1 MIQSDLL
8 NTLLPEMTA
17 IRRDLHAYPET
28 AFEEHRTSRL
38 VAERLEEY
46 GLSVHCGLAGTGV
59 LGELRSG
66 DGEGAIGLRADMDAL
81 DLDEATGLE
90 YVSRH
95 PGKMHACGHDGHTS
109 MLLGAARYLAQTRD
123 FEGTVYFLFQPA
135 EENMAGARVMVEEG
149 LFERFPMQAIFGLHN
164 RPGLAVGKM
173 GVGKGPIMASAD
185 FFELELTGVGGH
197 GAYPH
202 KARDPVL
209 TAAHLI
215 TAWQTIVSR
224 HTDPLESAVI
234 SVTQIHGGR
243 TSNVIPETLS
253 LSGTARA
260 FKPQIQDLLEA
271 NMRQMA
277 ECIAAAHGLNARFS
291 YDRRYLATVNS
302 DREVDMAIAAMR
314 ETVGDANLQTDIEP
328 TMGAE
333 DFGWLLNRCPGAYV
347 IIGNGTEGAHG
358 CALHNPRYDFNDT
371 ILPVGVAYWVNLV
384 HSLL

>member
-8 NTLLPEMTA
+8 NSMLPELIA

-38 VAERLEEY
+38 VAEKLEEY
-46 GLSVHCGLAGTGV
+46 GLTVHRGLAGTGV
-59 LGELRSG
+59 IGELRNG

-81 DLDEATGLE
+81 DLGESNALE
-90 YVSRH
+90 YRSQH
-95 PGKMHACGHDGHTS
+95 PGKMHACGHDGHTA
-109 MLLGAARYLAQTRD
+109 MLLGAARYLALTRD
-123 FEGTVYFLFQPA
+123 FNGTVYFLFQPA
-135 EENMAGARVMVEEG
+135 EENMAGARVMMEEG

-164 RPGLAVGKM
+164 WPGLEVGKM
-173 GVGKGPIMASAD
+173 GVGKGPIMACAD
-185 FFELELTGVGGH
+185 FFDLELTGVGGH

-202 KARDPVL
+202 KARDPIL

-243 TSNVIPETLS
+243 TSNVIPETLT

-260 FKPQIQDLLEA
+260 FNPEIQDLLESG
-271 NMRQMA
+271 MRQMA
-277 ECIAAAHGLNARFS
+277 ECIAAAHGLNARFN
-291 YDRRYLATVNS
+291 YERRYLATVNS
-302 DREVDMAIAAMR
+302 DREVDMAIVAML
-314 ETVGDANLQTDIEP
+314 ETVGEANLRTDMEP

-333 DFGWLLNRCPGAYV
+333 DFGWLLSECPGAYV
-347 IIGNGTEGAHG
+347 VIGNGIEGSHG
-358 CALHNPRYDFNDT
+358 CALHNPRYDFNDD
-371 ILPVGVAYWVNLV
+371 ILPVGMAYWVNLV